1 MQELRINYKEARLK
15 AIKMIKSAKREH
27 YNIQFNSC
35 VSSKNRWTKLKG
47 LG

>member
-27 YNIQFNSC
+27 YNIQFNNC
-35 VSSKNRWTKLKG
+35 VYQSSVIPVLA
-47 LG
+47 LCV